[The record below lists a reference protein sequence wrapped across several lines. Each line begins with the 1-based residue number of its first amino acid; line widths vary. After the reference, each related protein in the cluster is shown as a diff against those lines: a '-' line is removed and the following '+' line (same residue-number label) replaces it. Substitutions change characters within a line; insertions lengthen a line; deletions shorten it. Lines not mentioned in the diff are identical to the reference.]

1 MGSGFK
7 IAFLHSYCM
16 PSKRIE
22 DARKA
27 FREKDLEAAK
37 KAHSHEAFD
46 HDHQS
51 GGEYVGDFVYGALD
65 GIVTTFAVVAGS
77 AGAGFGVGVI
87 LVLGFANLLADGL
100 SMAVGNYLSMKS
112 EKDYYEKEKQ
122 REEYEVDT
130 YPQGEREEI
139 RQIYKRKGF
148 TGQNLEKLV
157 ELITSKKT
165 VWVDTMMVDELGLLP
180 SNKNPIRAGLSTYVA
195 FLIAG
200 FIPLLIFVI
209 ALFTPIEPSITFP
222 IAFILT
228 FVTIF
233 IVGSLRSLVI
243 AKNWLMA
250 GLEMLLIG
258 GLTALI
264 AFGIGSVLGS
274 LVL

>member
-1 MGSGFK
+1 M
-7 IAFLHSYCM
+7 AD
-16 PSKRIE
+16 KRI
-22 DARKA
+22 DAARKA
-27 FREKDLEAAK
+27 FEEKDLEATK
-37 KAHSHEAFD
+37 QAHSHEVFE

-51 GGEYVGDFVYGALD
+51 EGEYVGDFVYGALD

-77 AGAGFGVGVI
+77 AGAGFGAGVI
-87 LVLGFANLLADGL
+87 LVLGFANLIADGL

-112 EKDYYEKEKQ
+112 ERDYYNKEKQ

-130 YPQGEREEI
+130 YPQGEIEEV

-165 VWVDTMMVDELGLLP
+165 VWIDTMMVNELGLLP
-180 SNKNPIRAGLSTYVA
+180 SNKNPVKAGLFTYVA

-200 FIPLLIFVI
+200 FVPLLIFVI
-209 ALFTPIEPSITFP
+209 ALFTPIEMATAFP

-233 IVGSLRSLVI
+233 VVGSLRSLVI
-243 AKNWLMA
+243 TKNWLMA

-264 AFGIGSVLGS
+264 AFGIGSFLGS
-274 LVL
+274 LIL

>member
-1 MGSGFK
+1 M
-7 IAFLHSYCM
+7 AD
-16 PSKRIE
+16 KRIQ

-27 FREKDLEAAK
+27 FEDKDLEATK
-37 KAHSHEAFD
+37 KAHSHESFD
-46 HDHQS
+46 HNHQV

-77 AGAGFGVGVI
+77 AGAGFGAGVI

-112 EKDYYEKEKQ
+112 EQDYYDKEKQ
-122 REEYEVDT
+122 REEYEVDA

-180 SNKNPIRAGLSTYVA
+180 SNKNPIKAGLFTYLA

-209 ALFTPIEPSITFP
+209 ALFTSIEESITFP

-228 FVTIF
+228 FITIF

-243 AKNWLMA
+243 NKNWLMA

-258 GLTALI
+258 GLTAVI
-264 AFGIGSVLGS
+264 AFGIGSFLGS